1 MTMLFNDQFDE
12 SPPFSGIHPG
22 PAEMKIVSL
31 CHDLLARKLVKFQHI
46 NIIKDA
52 QVILG
57 DVAKELEKPD
67 EPN

>member
-1 MTMLFNDQFDE
+1 MDW
-12 SPPFSGIHPG
+12 H
-22 PAEMKIVSL
+22 
-31 CHDLLARKLVKFQHI
+31 RKV
-46 NIIKDA
+46 NPVNIKDA